1 MPTRLHS
8 CATFEKGCA
17 IVVQQGSQKANME
30 DLKAK
35 IEVPKQKFFWTTTV
49 TVIYIKQ
56 YVSLRAC

>member
-1 MPTRLHS
+1 MPARLHS

-35 IEVPKQKFFWTTTV
+35 IEVPKQKFF
-49 TVIYIKQ
+49 
-56 YVSLRAC
+56 